1 MLEFLTAEC
10 WLFGD
15 VERQIKAHHFACP
28 DLGCC
33 YLDAGWG
40 EEVQTTDVV
49 VGSPYPGGV
58 FWSAGE
64 SREVFAGWERSRVR
78 IPGDGVCMFAHDRCF
93 DLGEATC
100 DGRLCHGNRWVG

>member
-1 MLEFLTAEC
+1 MLEFLPAEC

-15 VERQIKAHHFACP
+15 VEGEVEARHLACL

-33 YLDAGWG
+33 CFDARWG

-49 VGSPYPGGV
+49 VGSPYPCGV

-64 SREVFAGWERSRVR
+64 SGEVFAGWE
-78 IPGDGVCMFAHDRCF
+78 
-93 DLGEATC
+93 
-100 DGRLCHGNRWVG
+100 